1 MVSWAFKIQ
10 LQLGRYSF
18 SREVVSLILKT
29 GFDINVRTSR
39 GTALHEAALCGK
51 IEVVRIL
58 LEANINVELR
68 DQDDKTVLTLMD
80 ELKTPMAKEIIHV
93 ILGELIY
100 A

>member
-1 MVSWAFKIQ
+1 MQRTKLNLKNSLVA
-10 LQLGRYSF
+10 
-18 SREVVSLILKT
+18 VVQW
-29 GFDINVRTSR
+29 TS
-39 GTALHEAALCGK
+39 EAGK

-93 ILGELIY
+93 ILGELI
-100 A
+100 